1 MNRNSPILGFLIGAV
16 FPLIGFVIVY
26 FIFRNGSQSIENFVS
41 NYWTS
46 NKTFAKLL
54 TLSILANL
62 APFVYFNAKRL
73 DYLSK
78 GVFIATMIY
87 VVFIILLM
95 YVW

>member
-1 MNRNSPILGFLIGAV
+1 MNRNSPILGFFIGAV
-16 FPLIGFVIVY
+16 FPLIGFIIVY
-26 FIFRNGSQSIENFVS
+26 FIFRNGSQSIESFVS
-41 NYWTS
+41 NSCS
-46 NKTFAKLL
+46 NNKNLARLL

-62 APFVYFNAKRL
+62 APFVYFNTKRL